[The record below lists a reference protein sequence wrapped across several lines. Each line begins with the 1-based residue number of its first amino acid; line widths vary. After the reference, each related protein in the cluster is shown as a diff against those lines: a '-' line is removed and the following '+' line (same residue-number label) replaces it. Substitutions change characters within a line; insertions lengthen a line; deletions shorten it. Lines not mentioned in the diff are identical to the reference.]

1 MAKYRRGRIN
11 EALAQE
17 LSVALRDARDPG
29 LAEAFISI
37 TRAEVAPDLRNAK
50 VYFSHMGEND
60 KEVLAALRRATPMF
74 RRHLAETLN
83 LRLTPEL
90 TFAAD
95 HSIEHGARIHQL
107 LSQIK
112 EEDAKR
118 AAEAADSAD
127 SGEEDGADA

>member
-112 EEDAKR
+112 EEDARR
-118 AAEAADSAD
+118 AAEATEPDGEADH
-127 SGEEDGADA
+127 DA